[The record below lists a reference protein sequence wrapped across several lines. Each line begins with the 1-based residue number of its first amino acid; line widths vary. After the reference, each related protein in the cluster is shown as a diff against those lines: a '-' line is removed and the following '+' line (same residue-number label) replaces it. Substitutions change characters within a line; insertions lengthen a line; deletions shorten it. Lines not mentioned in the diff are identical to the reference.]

1 MCVCVRTRAREK
13 ERVRVVKT
21 IYEEAVK
28 RNLEKNYN
36 VQMKKKKRGG
46 NRSNPF
52 ALGTAR
58 DDGLISEAL
67 VC

>member
-1 MCVCVRTRAREK
+1 MG
-13 ERVRVVKT
+13 KT

-36 VQMKKKKRGG
+36 VQMKKKKREG

>member
-1 MCVCVRTRAREK
+1 
-13 ERVRVVKT
+13 
-21 IYEEAVK
+21 
-28 RNLEKNYN
+28 
-36 VQMKKKKRGG
+36 MKKKKHGLASGG

-52 ALGTAR
+52 ALGTDT